1 MCLNSVAKWL
11 LQFSRSMAL
20 RLTLW
25 YALLSTLLIALA
37 GGALYWIL
45 AEQLREADSQ
55 ILVSKIHAVQT
66 ALHNRTDNFSDLRHE
81 TQLEA
86 STIRGIYIWVTRPQ
100 QGIIV
105 RSRSFNP
112 LLDSH
117 KPFNR
122 KPQGF
127 STQQWHWKI
136 NKHEHFQVMAQR
148 IAGNPTST
156 IYVAMRISEREHF
169 LAFYRHALALSVVLA
184 LVIAILAGY
193 LIARRGLRPV
203 HQLATIVDALSAS
216 ELHRRIAGEHW
227 PSELATLAQNFDH
240 LLERL
245 ENAFT
250 RISRFSADIAHE
262 LRTPIHILR
271 GEGELTLS
279 RTRNIEE
286 YQSCIASAMEEY
298 ARLSQMVDALLF
310 LARAEQDQQVLEK
323 KRLNAHQEVASI
335 CAFYQAMADEQEV
348 TLHND
353 VEASVIANSEL
364 LRRALSNLL
373 SNALAHTPA
382 GGSIRI
388 HSARTKERL
397 QLILTDSGTGI
408 SAEALDRVFDRFYSE
423 DAARM
428 RRGQGTGLGLAIV
441 RSIMQLHGGEV
452 ALKSTLGSGTT
463 AILSF
468 PIIHLYQ
475 DKSP

>member
-1 MCLNSVAKWL
+1 MFLNSVTKWS
-11 LQFSRSMAL
+11 LQSMAL

-25 YALLSTLLIALA
+25 YALLSTLLITLA

-45 AEQLREADSQ
+45 AEQLRQADSQ

-66 ALHNRTDNFSDLRHE
+66 ALHNARDHYADLRHE

-86 STIRGIYIWVTRPQ
+86 STIRGVYIWVTRPQ

-105 RSRSFNP
+105 RSRTFNP

-127 STQQWHWKI
+127 KTQQWHWKVK
-136 NKHEHFQVMAQR
+136 KHEHFQVMAQR
-148 IAGNPTST
+148 IAGTPAST

-169 LAFYRHALALSVVLA
+169 LAFYRYALAISILLALSMAVLG
-184 LVIAILAGY
+184 GY
-193 LIARRGLRPV
+193 WIARHGLRPV
-203 HQLATIVDALSAS
+203 HQLATIVDELSAS

-227 PSELATLAQNFDH
+227 PSELATLTRKFDH

-245 ENAFT
+245 ENAFA

-286 YQSCIASAMEEY
+286 YQACIASAMEEY

-335 CAFYQAMADEQEV
+335 CAFYQAMADEQEIS
-348 TLHND
+348 LHND
-353 VEASVIANSEL
+353 VEASVVANSEL

-373 SNALAHTPA
+373 SNALGHTPA

-388 HSARTKERL
+388 HSARTRERL
-397 QLILTDSGTGI
+397 QLIVSDNGTGI

-452 ALKSTLGSGTT
+452 ALKSTLGSGTM

-468 PIIHLYQ
+468 PIIHLYP
-475 DKSP
+475 DKYSIR

>member
-1 MCLNSVAKWL
+1 MCLNSVTRWS
-11 LQFSRSMAL
+11 LQLSRSMAL

-25 YALLSTLLIALA
+25 YALLSTLLIAVA

-45 AEQLREADSQ
+45 AEQLRQADSQ

-66 ALHNRTDNFSDLRHE
+66 ALHNAGDNHTNLLHE

-86 STIRGIYIWVTRPQ
+86 STIRGIYIWVTRPR

-112 LLDSH
+112 LLDGH
-117 KPFNR
+117 KAFNH

-127 STQQWHWKI
+127 KTQQWHWKVK
-136 NKHEHFQVMAQR
+136 KHEHFQVMAQR
-148 IAGNPTST
+148 IAGNPAST

-169 LAFYRHALALSVVLA
+169 LAFYRHALALSVILA
-184 LVIAILAGY
+184 LSIAILGGY
-193 LIARRGLRPV
+193 WIARRGLRPV
-203 HQLATIVDALSAS
+203 HQLATIVDELNAS

-245 ENAFT
+245 ENAFA

-279 RTRNIEE
+279 RNRNIEE

-310 LARAEQDQQVLEK
+310 LARAEQDQQDLEK
-323 KRLNAHQEVASI
+323 KQLNAHQEVASI
-335 CAFYQAMADEQEV
+335 CAFYQAMADEQKV
-348 TLHND
+348 SLDND
-353 VEASVIANSEL
+353 VEASVVANSEL

-388 HSARTKERL
+388 HSARTRERL
-397 QLILTDSGTGI
+397 QLIVSDNGTGI
-408 SAEALDRVFDRFYSE
+408 SSEALDRVFDRFYSE

-441 RSIMQLHGGEV
+441 RSIMQLHDGEV
-452 ALKSTLGSGTT
+452 ELKSTPGSGTT

-468 PIIHLYQ
+468 PVIYRL
-475 DKSP
+475 KKNNP